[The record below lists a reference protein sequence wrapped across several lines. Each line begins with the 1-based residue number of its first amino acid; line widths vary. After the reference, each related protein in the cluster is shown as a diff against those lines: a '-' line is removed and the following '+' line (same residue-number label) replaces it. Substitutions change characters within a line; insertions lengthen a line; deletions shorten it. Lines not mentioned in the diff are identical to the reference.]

1 MRAPLLSLPA
11 VARAAGFAL
20 VAAAI
25 VASAIHL
32 GRHEPAPRPARMLV
46 APRTDPL
53 TQEITRC
60 EALGMAAEQDA
71 RCQAAWAEN
80 RQRFLTY
87 RPAESGSRT
96 TQTRNPAASKRED
109 RYR

>member
-1 MRAPLLSLPA
+1 MRGRLFNFPA

-20 VAAAI
+20 VAVAI
-25 VASAIHL
+25 TATAIHVN
-32 GRHEPAPRPARMLV
+32 RHEPSPRLPRMV
-46 APRTDPL
+46 VVTPPTDPL

-71 RCQAAWAEN
+71 SCGAAWAEN

-87 RPAESGSRT
+87 RPADSRSRA
-96 TQTRNPAASKRED
+96 TQTRNQPAPNPED
-109 RYR
+109 R